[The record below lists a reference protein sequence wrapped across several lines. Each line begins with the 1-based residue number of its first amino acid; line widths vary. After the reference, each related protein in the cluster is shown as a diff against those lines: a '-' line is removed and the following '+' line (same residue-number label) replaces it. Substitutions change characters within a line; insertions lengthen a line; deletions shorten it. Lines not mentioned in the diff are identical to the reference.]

1 MVIPA
6 STPDYKGIVT
16 KVSPHAPSETQSA
29 GSRRSKGVTLFTAI
43 DQSAEARTVGSEL
56 RETTLAVGGSPAAGT
71 PIMDHFPLSALDL
84 PLKVLI
90 WDDDGETKVSYV
102 APAELVARYELP
114 VDLEEPRRDRYH
126 HRRSSGAVAGLGG
139 VISSHGRIRPPAH
152 LGPAGPRDRQTRGSQ
167 SGRRRQARAR
177 RAVDRRTT
185 GMTRKQTRG
194 LGAVAPAPSTPATEP
209 GGYELSSPT

>member
-6 STPDYKGIVT
+6 STPDDEGIVT

-56 RETTLAVGGSPAAGT
+56 RETTLVVCGSPAAGT

-114 VDLEEPRRDRYH
+114 VDLGKNLDGIDTITDALVE
-126 HRRSSGAVAGLGG
+126 A
-139 VISSHGRIRPPAH
+139 
-152 LGPAGPRDRQTRGSQ
+152 
-167 SGRRRQARAR
+167 
-177 RAVDRRTT
+177 
-185 GMTRKQTRG
+185 
-194 LGAVAPAPSTPATEP
+194 
-209 GGYELSSPT
+209 